1 MTQQQALDIGTKAI
15 GQHDARL
22 LLSHIT
28 GQSLTNIILNNTKPL
43 DEPAIGAFLAAI
55 ERRKAKEPL
64 QYILGRWAF
73 MGLDIIT
80 DPRAL
85 IPRQETE
92 LLVEEALAF
101 IHGLGRRRAKVL
113 DVCTGSGCIAV
124 AIAKLSDADV
134 TAIDI
139 SPAALALAAENTAL
153 HQADIHFLQSDL
165 FAGLD
170 GQAYDVIISNPPY
183 IPTGELTN
191 LQTEIQDHE
200 PMLALDGG
208 PDGIDI
214 YRRLIPASLNH
225 LTPDGA
231 LFLEIGP
238 RVVETIMKSAGY
250 GIVRLV
256 KDYAGLNR
264 VLAGQKQHKSAHSK
278 SKRSPRQAK
287 PEGAGAP
294 DPEEA

>member
-1 MTQQQALDIGTKAI
+1 MTQQQALDICTKAI
-15 GQHDARL
+15 GQHEARL

-28 GQSLTNIILNNTKPL
+28 GQSLTSIILNNTKPL
-43 DEPAIGAFLAAI
+43 GEPATGAFLAAL

-73 MGLDIIT
+73 MGLEMLT

-85 IPRQETE
+85 IPRPETE
-92 LLVEEALAF
+92 LLVEEALKF
-101 IHGLGRRRAKVL
+101 IHGLGRRAKVL

-124 AIAKLSDADV
+124 AIAKLVDADV

-139 SPAALALAAENTAL
+139 SPAALTLAKENAAL
-153 HQADIHFLQSDL
+153 HQAKINFLQSDL
-165 FAGLD
+165 FAGLA
-170 GQAYDVIISNPPY
+170 GQTYDVIISNPPY
-183 IPTGELTN
+183 IPTGELSG
-191 LQTEIQDHE
+191 LQHEIQDHE

-208 PDGIDI
+208 PDGLDI
-214 YRRLIPASLNH
+214 YRRLVPASLEH
-225 LTPDGA
+225 LTPGGA

-238 RVVETIMKSAGY
+238 AEVETIMKSAGY

-264 VLAGQKQHKSAHSK
+264 VLAGE
-278 SKRSPRQAK
+278 RSS
-287 PEGAGAP
+287 
-294 DPEEA
+294 